1 MCYDKV
7 MVVVIPHYGR
17 YVKLPN
23 LKEGGLHCYEK
34 VYLSNG
40 DKFFLKV
47 AGFVITSELVL
58 HLALLVFCMRQILH
72 RINYHNFF

>member
-1 MCYDKV
+1 MRYDKV
-7 MVVVIPHYGR
+7 MVVVMPHYGR

-23 LKEGGLHCYEK
+23 LNGGGLHNERK
-34 VYLSNG
+34 SLPI
-40 DKFFLKV
+40 KV

-72 RINYHNFF
+72 RINYHNFSSVTLNY

>member
-1 MCYDKV
+1 M
-7 MVVVIPHYGR
+7 VVIPHYGR

-23 LKEGGLHCYEK
+23 LKEGGLHNERK
-34 VYLSNG
+34 SLSIKWG
-40 DKFFLKV
+40 KIFLKV

-72 RINYHNFF
+72 RINYHNFSSVTLNY